1 MNIHPIFVNFPV
13 ALFTLYSISEIVHSK
28 KLNSAGWWFGVK
40 ASMLF
45 IGTLSAF
52 PSVITGKMIEDE
64 FERGAFHKLVETHQN
79 FAYMTTIFFMVVS
92 LLYLVAILDR
102 TSFAEKW
109 RQNPLFRRIAAINSF
124 LLGSW
129 FAVLVGLAGLALITI
144 TGALGGAIVRGPDV
158 DPVAR
163 FVYNMII

>member
-1 MNIHPIFVNFPV
+1 M
-13 ALFTLYSISEIVHSK
+13 
-28 KLNSAGWWFGVK
+28 
-40 ASMLF
+40 
-45 IGTLSAF
+45 
-52 PSVITGKMIEDE
+52 
-64 FERGAFHKLVETHQN
+64 
-79 FAYMTTIFFMVVS
+79 
-92 LLYLVAILDR
+92 LYLVAILDR